1 MHYEINSFNNKFK
14 KEVSIIIR
22 TRLLL
27 VGLVFIFL
35 LVGCQNSGPSERND
49 NSETRLSSGTQ
60 DFTLPMEDTEYG
72 RGAQSDGEDTNAEE
86 EPTRIISDDAN
97 SIIIYFSRSGNTQN
111 LARMIYNEAG
121 GDILELTVTEPYPS
135 DYSQAVER
143 ANEERDN
150 QEYPEINTDIPDLSQ
165 YDTVYLG
172 YQTWAMTLSN
182 PMISFLMDHG
192 SDLSGK
198 TIYPFSTNAGY
209 GEGNSIERIE
219 ELAPEAS
226 VATSFS
232 IRDEDLLDN
241 QDQVTTWLNEN

>member
-1 MHYEINSFNNKFK
+1 MIKRAILTVGVAFSF
-14 KEVSIIIR
+14 I
-22 TRLLL
+22 
-27 VGLVFIFL
+27 
-35 LVGCQNSGPSERND
+35 LVGCQNSEPSETPSSTNE
-49 NSETRLSSGTQ
+49 NSETGSPSGTQ
-60 DFTLPMEDTEYG
+60 DSTLPILETEYG
-72 RGAQSDGEDTNAEE
+72 RGAQSDGEDTNAQE
-86 EPTRIISDDAN
+86 EPARIISDAAD

-111 LARMIYNEAG
+111 LARMIYNEIG
-121 GDILELTVTEPYPS
+121 GDMLELTVTDPYPS
-135 DYSQAVER
+135 NYSKAVER

-209 GEGNSIERIE
+209 GEGNTIERIE
-219 ELAPEAS
+219 DLTPDAS
-226 VATSFS
+226 VAPSFS
-232 IRDEDLLDN
+232 IQDEDLLDN
-241 QDQVTTWLNEN
+241 QEQVSTWLKEN

>member
-1 MHYEINSFNNKFK
+1 M
-14 KEVSIIIR
+14 SIIKQAII
-22 TRLLL
+22 TAG
-27 VGLVFIFL
+27 VAFSFL
-35 LVGCQNSGPSERND
+35 LVGCQNSGPSEGTSNSTND
-49 NSETRLSSGTQ
+49 NSEKGVPSGSQ
-60 DFTLPMEDTEYG
+60 DSTLPLEETEYG
-72 RGAQSDGEDTNAEE
+72 RGAESDGEDTNAQE

-121 GDILELTVTEPYPS
+121 GDMLELTVANPYPS
-135 DYSQAVER
+135 DYEQAVER
-143 ANEERDN
+143 ADNERDN

-172 YQTWAMTLSN
+172 YQTWSMTLSN

-192 SDLSGK
+192 SNFSGK

-209 GEGNSIERIE
+209 GEGDTIERIK
-219 ELAPEAS
+219 ELTPDAS

-232 IRDEDLLDN
+232 IQDEELLDN
-241 QDQVTTWLNEN
+241 QDKVNTWLNDN

>member
-1 MHYEINSFNNKFK
+1 MIKRAILSF
-14 KEVSIIIR
+14 
-22 TRLLL
+22 
-27 VGLVFIFL
+27 GLAFSFI
-35 LVGCQNSGPSERND
+35 LVGCQNSGSSEKTPNSTND
-49 NSETRLSSGTQ
+49 NSETRLTSRTQ
-60 DFTLPMEDTEYG
+60 DSTLPIEDTEYG
-72 RGAQSDGEDTNAEE
+72 RGAQSDGKDTNAQE
-86 EPTRIISDDAN
+86 EPTRIISDGAN

-111 LARMIYNEAG
+111 LARMIYNEIG
-121 GDILELTVTEPYPS
+121 GDILELTLTDPYPL
-135 DYSQAVER
+135 DYSEAVER

-150 QEYPEINTDIPDLSQ
+150 QEYPEIYSDVPDLSQ

-209 GEGNSIERIE
+209 GEGDTIERIG
-219 ELAPEAS
+219 ELAPDAS

-232 IRDEDLLDN
+232 IQDEDLLDN
-241 QDQVTTWLNEN
+241 QEQITSWLNEN

>member
-1 MHYEINSFNNKFK
+1 
-14 KEVSIIIR
+14 VSIIKRAI
-22 TRLLL
+22 LS
-27 VGLVFIFL
+27 VGLVFSFI
-35 LVGCQNSGPSERND
+35 LVGCQNSGPSETTPSSTND

-60 DFTLPMEDTEYG
+60 GTTLPIEDTEYG
-72 RGAQSDGEDTNAEE
+72 RGAQSDGEDTNAQE

-111 LARMIYNEAG
+111 LARMIYNEVG
-121 GDILELTVTEPYPS
+121 GDMLELTVTDPYPS
-135 DYSQAVER
+135 DYRQAVER

-150 QEYPEINTDIPDLSQ
+150 QEYPEINTVIPDLFQ

-182 PMISFLMDHG
+182 PMTSFLMDHG
-192 SDLSGK
+192 SELSGI

-209 GEGNSIERIE
+209 GEGNTIERIE
-219 ELAPEAS
+219 ELAPDAS

-232 IRDEDLLDN
+232 IQDEDLMDN
-241 QDQVTTWLNEN
+241 QDQVTIWLSKIQSKRKN

>member
-1 MHYEINSFNNKFK
+1 MIKQVILS
-14 KEVSIIIR
+14 
-22 TRLLL
+22 
-27 VGLVFIFL
+27 VGLAFSFI
-35 LVGCQNSGPSERND
+35 LVGCQNSGPSETPSSSTND
-49 NSETRLSSGTQ
+49 HSETRLSLGTQ
-60 DFTLPMEDTEYG
+60 DSTLPIEDTEYG
-72 RGAQSDGEDTNAEE
+72 RGAQSDGEDTNAQE
-86 EPTRIISDDAN
+86 EPTRMISDDAN

-111 LARMIYNEAG
+111 LARMIYNEVG
-121 GDILELTVTEPYPS
+121 GDMLELTVADPYPS

-182 PMISFLMDHG
+182 PMISFFMDHG

-209 GEGNSIERIE
+209 GEGDTIERIE
-219 ELAPEAS
+219 ELAPDAS

-232 IRDEDLLDN
+232 IQDEDLLDN
-241 QDQVTTWLNEN
+241 HDQVTKWLNENQSQRVN